1 MGVFLEILKFTDP
14 TGNNMVAR
22 IPAEG
27 PADIKSGAQLIVQES
42 QKAVFFRDGKALD
55 TFGPGRHTLT
65 TQNIPVLTKL
75 LSLPFGFQS
84 PFEAFVYYV
93 STKTFT
99 DLKWGTKEPIV
110 FRDKDLMMVRL
121 RAFGKFSIKISDPRI
136 FVAEIVGT
144 QGYVDTKQVT
154 RYLKDIIVQR
164 LNDLLGETLTSILD
178 LPQHYNEISA
188 GLKAKI
194 SDSFGKYGIEC
205 TDMVLGAIT
214 PPEEVQ
220 KMMDRRASMAV
231 LGDMNQYM
239 KFQMAENMG
248 NFASAPGGMAG
259 MGAQLG
265 MGVGMGQMMAG
276 AFGNQVPGQQQGQRP
291 GYPPQGYPPPG
302 YPPQGYPPPQY
313 GYPPPGYPP
322 PQGYPPQGYPPQGYP
337 PQGQPPQGQPPQG
350 RPPQQGAPGQPPQG
364 HPPQGYPPPPG
375 YPPQGYP
382 QQGQPPQGY
391 PPQGQPGQPPPPPGK
406 PPGSEGENK

>member
-1 MGVFLEILKFTDP
+1 MGVFLEILKFDDP

-121 RAFGKFSIKISDPRI
+121 RAFGKFSIKISDPRV

-144 QGYVDTKQVT
+144 QGYVNTKQVT

-178 LPQHYNEISA
+178 LPQHYNEIAA

-239 KFQMAENMG
+239 KFQMAENMQS
-248 NFASAPGGMAG
+248 FASAPGGMAG

-265 MGVGMGQMMAG
+265 MGLGMGNMMAG
-276 AFGNQVPGQQQGQRP
+276 AFQGQVPGQHP

-302 YPPQGYPPPQY
+302 YPPPGYPPQY
-313 GYPPPGYPP
+313 GYP

-337 PQGQPPQGQPPQG
+337 PQQPGGPGQPPQQGAPGQPNQPGGPGQPPHGQPPHQAHGYPPQPGYPPQG
-350 RPPQQGAPGQPPQG
+350 YPPQGYPPHPGHPPQQGAPGQPPA
-364 HPPQGYPPPPG
+364 PPVPPTG
-375 YPPQGYP
+375 NDD
-382 QQGQPPQGY
+382 
-391 PPQGQPGQPPPPPGK
+391 
-406 PPGSEGENK
+406 ENQ